1 MARGRLWTR
10 EELILALSV
19 YNQIPFGRMNDT
31 TPEVIEL
38 ANLIHRSPNTV
49 AIRLGNF
56 AACDPYIL
64 NSGRK
69 GMPGGT
75 KTCKPIWDEFY
86 GKREALFLTAQQ
98 IKANL
103 LQISIEKTLNINVKD
118 YTGKE
123 RQAMVKQRINQNC
136 FRAMILNNYE
146 KRCAVTGINIPD
158 LLVASH
164 IIPWAEKT
172 ETRLDPENGLC
183 LSSLYDKAFDKGYIT
198 VNPDDYTLIL
208 SSALLEYQFEAYF
221 ENHFSSINHRKIVL
235 PLEHAPNKDYLDYH
249 KSMIFKGI

>member
-69 GMPGGT
+69 GMPGGA
-75 KTCKPIWDEFY
+75 KTCKPIWDDFY
-86 GKREALFLTAQQ
+86 GKRGLV
-98 IKANL
+98 
-103 LQISIEKTLNINVKD
+103 LNCTTN
-118 YTGKE
+118 
-123 RQAMVKQRINQNC
+123 
-136 FRAMILNNYE
+136 
-146 KRCAVTGINIPD
+146 
-158 LLVASH
+158 
-164 IIPWAEKT
+164 
-172 ETRLDPENGLC
+172 
-183 LSSLYDKAFDKGYIT
+183 
-198 VNPDDYTLIL
+198 
-208 SSALLEYQFEAYF
+208 
-221 ENHFSSINHRKIVL
+221 
-235 PLEHAPNKDYLDYH
+235 
-249 KSMIFKGI
+249 